1 MGGDGVVSV
10 VSNEAPGLMR
20 EIMDAA
26 LAGDLIRARE
36 VHYRLLPL
44 MNANFVESNPIPVKA
59 ALAMMGL
66 IEENYRLPMVPISSA
81 NREKLQKIVE
91 QTGLLQSEG
100 VRK

>member
-1 MGGDGVVSV
+1 
-10 VSNEAPGLMR
+10 
-20 EIMDAA
+20 
-26 LAGDLIRARE
+26 
-36 VHYRLLPL
+36 

-81 NREKLQKIVE
+81 NREKLQEIVE